1 LLSCILGLEIF
12 VLNGI
17 KQIDHDKNIPNENNK
32 SRLGDVLTKDKI
44 SPFDSEM
51 LLINSRVLS
60 DIAAY
65 LETEYKK
72 INIEKVINSKEN
84 TIGGITLDWRNE
96 SDWMTSREKYKDLV
110 KESVSIVLKNASVQ
124 KEGGDD

>member
-1 LLSCILGLEIF
+1 MLSCILGLEIF

-72 INIEKVINSKEN
+72 INIEKVSKFQRKYNRWDYIRLEKW
-84 TIGGITLDWRNE
+84 IWLDE
-96 SDWMTSREKYKDLV
+96 
-110 KESVSIVLKNASVQ
+110 
-124 KEGGDD
+124 